1 MKQELTLENLLYGL
15 RCPDSR
21 IRRTTWEYFCRNYA
35 DNPVCKVE
43 NIDFSQTDC
52 WGNPVYS
59 LAEMYTEFFLFTN
72 NYREDNHC
80 CHFFKILEQDN
91 SSLST
96 EHLITLTTRRIN
108 PEYKKQILTI
118 LQNRTYDSADS
129 LILMLNSLRLDNEEI
144 LLSIVINNIK
154 NFELSLIQIE
164 KVCNVL
170 NNTFFRHDKYQRFG
184 LDLVKNLKITQDD
197 HTQLKLVL
205 LWKSLTTG
213 DLNFGDETS
222 EYLELFSQMI
232 CEHCLNDV
240 FQLFSHPNSLLNNSY
255 IFIGSKVEIIQNF
268 INHKYKKKNE
278 NTIGSQSAYVR
289 EISFISNICNWILS
303 QLSHPSYDNR
313 PIYLLPLCVQLEQI
327 TSGHLKTSVF
337 NVVSKVL
344 LFQFY
349 KSQYNPH
356 KDITQLNWKDIIV
369 VDNQVQEHTYQYL
382 ELQKNLLQNFG
393 AIICEE
399 IDKNEFLQM
408 CKCLYHH
415 SNADISNLSKELL
428 LIYLS
433 NFNILHSCLNSFNN
447 HEQEWQ
453 VENLLCDC
461 LDGLN
466 VEHQNFPYSSLLQ
479 FLYRM
484 IYDCNDVLLKN
495 KILETAKRLYVAHK
509 DKFNN
514 GEKEIYQTIF
524 ALQNK
529 DEENS
534 EVSNYLYLQKVLNY

>member
-268 INHKYKKKNE
+268 INHKYKKK
-278 NTIGSQSAYVR
+278 
-289 EISFISNICNWILS
+289 
-303 QLSHPSYDNR
+303 
-313 PIYLLPLCVQLEQI
+313 
-327 TSGHLKTSVF
+327 
-337 NVVSKVL
+337 
-344 LFQFY
+344 
-349 KSQYNPH
+349 
-356 KDITQLNWKDIIV
+356 
-369 VDNQVQEHTYQYL
+369 
-382 ELQKNLLQNFG
+382 
-393 AIICEE
+393 
-399 IDKNEFLQM
+399 M
-408 CKCLYHH
+408 
-415 SNADISNLSKELL
+415 
-428 LIYLS
+428 
-433 NFNILHSCLNSFNN
+433 
-447 HEQEWQ
+447 
-453 VENLLCDC
+453 
-461 LDGLN
+461 
-466 VEHQNFPYSSLLQ
+466 
-479 FLYRM
+479 
-484 IYDCNDVLLKN
+484 
-495 KILETAKRLYVAHK
+495 KIL
-509 DKFNN
+509 
-514 GEKEIYQTIF
+514 
-524 ALQNK
+524 
-529 DEENS
+529 
-534 EVSNYLYLQKVLNY
+534 